1 VDIDF
6 RHIGLP
12 LCASHRGTIPTARN
26 IGRRTREARPSA
38 RCGGLNTRIAKPFR
52 IEHARRRDVAREQ
65 FLTERGARHA
75 ARETVLK
82 SAYSEPAALGQRSC
96 FIAAGIALAC
106 APSGRGEHGGG
117 SVMELRTASPRKYA
131 QPRLLNHC
139 AQCGET
145 IFLPEW
151 SEYLDRHRVR
161 HLWECEACGYKFET
175 LVTFPD
181 R

>member
-1 VDIDF
+1 MA
-6 RHIGLP
+6 P
-12 LCASHRGTIPTARN
+12 PAS
-26 IGRRTREARPSA
+26 
-38 RCGGLNTRIAKPFR
+38 IAHPQRSWVKPVNCQAVPHPR
-52 IEHARRRDVAREQ
+52 APGRDVA
-65 FLTERGARHA
+65 LVAVHNA
-75 ARETVLK
+75 ASALHPRCETAFK
-82 SAYSEPAALGQRSC
+82 PPRSESAVLGQRSC
-96 FIAAGIALAC
+96 FIAAAIALAC
-106 APSGRGEHGGG
+106 PPSGRGEHGGG

-131 QPRLLNHC
+131 QARLLNHC

-181 R
+181 L

>member
-1 VDIDF
+1 M
-6 RHIGLP
+6 
-12 LCASHRGTIPTARN
+12 
-26 IGRRTREARPSA
+26 
-38 RCGGLNTRIAKPFR
+38 
-52 IEHARRRDVAREQ
+52 
-65 FLTERGARHA
+65 
-75 ARETVLK
+75 
-82 SAYSEPAALGQRSC
+82 
-96 FIAAGIALAC
+96 
-106 APSGRGEHGGG
+106 HGGG

-131 QPRLLNHC
+131 QVRLLNHC

-181 R
+181 Q